1 MYNRKDE
8 VASSKA
14 LLSAAPESLARGCL
28 FYQMIPTISHY
39 LREKFKVFFLTDNL
53 IFHNTVIPVNQ
64 ERFTPLL
71 PPPEEKTIAFI
82 DGGQAEILSGGNL
95 CVSFIRV
102 FVQVMKGTQKV
113 EHRIHEFYVV
123 TTAVFRQGDI
133 WYEGKIFPLQGQ
145 ALVDEEHLTI
155 SSHDQSIR
163 SGTERAPISK
173 ISSLARR
180 FAELALAKNID
191 TDYIL
196 LDGTLEPTFKYEEM
210 YLAELGNNVSSLAK
224 TDSLFTT
231 CGNNPTVLLQK
242 LSPYPSC
249 WSYFIEGKSYF
260 VKLHPSAK
268 HVFRFEGNADVL
280 PFLIPQSTDPLF
292 LGYPYGL
299 IIADKMARVSNAEKD
314 SLKMSFLLRD
324 ENRDLASYLNAMN
337 AHDILDN
344 LG

>member
-1 MYNRKDE
+1 
-8 VASSKA
+8 
-14 LLSAAPESLARGCL
+14 
-28 FYQMIPTISHY
+28 MIDIISHY

-64 ERFTPLL
+64 ENFAPLV
-71 PPPEEKTIAFI
+71 PTSEEKTIAFI

-102 FVQVMKGTQKV
+102 FAQVMKGTQKV
-113 EHRIHEFYVV
+113 KSSTSEFYVV

-145 ALVDEEHLTI
+145 ALVDEAHLII
-155 SSHDQSIR
+155 SSHDQTIR
-163 SGTERAPISK
+163 AGTERAPISK

-210 YLAELGNNVSSLAK
+210 YLAELGNNVSALAK

-242 LSPYPSC
+242 LSPHPHC
-249 WSYFIEGKSYF
+249 WSYFIDGKSYF
-260 VKLHPSAK
+260 VKLHPSAR
-268 HVFRFEGNADVL
+268 HVFRFEGNSGVL
-280 PFLIPQSTDPLF
+280 PCLLAQSTDPLF

-299 IIADKMARVSNAEKD
+299 IVADKMARISNAEKD
-314 SLKMSFLLRD
+314 ALKMSFLLRD
-324 ENRDLASYLNAMN
+324 ENRELAGYLNAMN
-337 AHDILDN
+337 AHDILDR